1 MSVPSTCTS
10 GTGRYSTPLWVT
22 LPANIS
28 MQHPSRQFSAA
39 LCALPSDDP
48 AQQVL
53 IVALLGLQLEPRRG
67 LIHRLRGWAPGVGDS
82 ASLGRPPITH
92 PARFRNG
99 VPRIVIAV
107 ATAEAGAV
115 QLGRA
120 ILVVIASCGSSSPSL
135 RRRRGRLDSG
145 LFFWPLSLSCQ
156 RRHGRLG

>member
-1 MSVPSTCTS
+1 
-10 GTGRYSTPLWVT
+10 
-22 LPANIS
+22 

-48 AQQVL
+48 AQKVL

-99 VPRIVIAV
+99 VPRVVIAV
-107 ATAEAGAV
+107 ATAEAGAARFRIV
-115 QLGRA
+115 LLAVVAVPPTEAGAVR
-120 ILVVIASCGSSSPSL
+120 LV
-135 RRRRGRLDSG
+135 
-145 LFFWPLSLSCQ
+145 LFVHSFIHSFF
-156 RRHGRLG
+156 